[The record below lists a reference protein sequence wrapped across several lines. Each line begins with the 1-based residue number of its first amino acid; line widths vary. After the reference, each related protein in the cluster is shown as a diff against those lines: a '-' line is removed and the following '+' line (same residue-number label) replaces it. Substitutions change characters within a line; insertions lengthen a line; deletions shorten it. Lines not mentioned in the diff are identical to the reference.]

1 MEGFFVDLKYSFFK
15 IHRIA
20 KFAFKINCHLS
31 LMIYNQMSELKKI
44 REKQNLTQ
52 EELAEKS
59 GLSVR
64 TIQRI
69 EAGTEPK
76 GYTLKTLAS
85 TLQITENDLL
95 ISDHPIEESMMEVH
109 ILEEPARL
117 KENNPTENFTLIKI
131 INLSSLPLCWF
142 PVANFLPPLLIML
155 ISKQKNEIIRQIIS
169 LQIILAIIAPV
180 IFMLVVILK
189 LGKESVMV
197 TIITLILANIYIVLR
212 NAYELDK
219 KHNLFYKLNFSVL

>member
-1 MEGFFVDLKYSFFK
+1 
-15 IHRIA
+15 
-20 KFAFKINCHLS
+20 
-31 LMIYNQMSELKKI
+31 MSELKKI

-85 TLQITENDLL
+85 SLDVSENDLL
-95 ISDHPIEESMMEVH
+95 TPIIPTEEFVVENPIVEKPVLKIENEPIEN
-109 ILEEPARL
+109 L
-117 KENNPTENFTLIKI
+117 TLIKI

-142 PVANFLPPLLIML
+142 PIANFLPPLLIML
-155 ISKQKNEIIRQIIS
+155 ISKQKSPIVKQIIS
-169 LQIILAIIAPV
+169 LQIILAIIAPI

-189 LGKESVMV
+189 LGKESVMM
-197 TIITLILANIYIVLR
+197 TIIALILADIYIILR
-212 NAYELDK
+212 NAYQLDK
-219 KHNLFYKLNFSVL
+219 KQSLYYKLNFNIL

>member
-1 MEGFFVDLKYSFFK
+1 
-15 IHRIA
+15 
-20 KFAFKINCHLS
+20 
-31 LMIYNQMSELKKI
+31 MSELKKI

-76 GYTLKTLAS
+76 GYTLITLAS
-85 TLQITENDLL
+85 SLDVSESDLL
-95 ISDHPIEESMMEVH
+95 ISIIPTEELIVEIPIDEEPILETEIKPIEN
-109 ILEEPARL
+109 LG
-117 KENNPTENFTLIKI
+117 LIKI

-142 PVANFLPPLLIML
+142 PIANFLPPLLIML
-155 ISKQKNEIIRQIIS
+155 ISKQKSPIIKQIIS
-169 LQIILAIIAPV
+169 LQIILAIIAPI

-197 TIITLILANIYIVLR
+197 TIIALILADIYIILR
-212 NAYELDK
+212 NAYQLDK
-219 KHNLFYKLNFSVL
+219 KQSLYYKLNFSIL